1 MRRASIDIGSNSVLL
16 LAVELNDKGEIK
28 EELLN
33 ESFITSLGKDLDVT
47 KKFHPDSM
55 QATYEALSAY
65 KKLLDKIK
73 FPIAEVIA
81 TATEASRVS
90 TNSRE
95 FFKKIKDELGFNIQI
110 ISSDGEAYYTAL
122 GVVSSLPKDES
133 KTNDKIV
140 VMDIGGA
147 STELILI
154 NTSPFKIEKSISLPV
169 GSVRATD
176 WKKQNEFDSK
186 IYDILAPDMSEYNT
200 EALVC
205 VAGSMTA
212 LASMYLGQREYS
224 DTKIEGLT
232 ISFKSFQDFARDLQ
246 NTTVENLLMLFPF
259 LGKRAPMV
267 AAGSLVAE
275 LIGSKL
281 KIDLIKVSTR
291 GLRYGTV
298 LTGGI
303 NEQFISK

>member
-1 MRRASIDIGSNSVLL
+1 MRRASVDIGSNSVLL
-16 LAVELNDKGEIK
+16 LAVKLNEQGEIK

-33 ESFITSLGKDLDVT
+33 ESFITSLGKDLDIT

-55 QATYEALSAY
+55 QATYEALSTY

-73 FPIAEVIA
+73 FPVEEVIA

-90 TNSRE
+90 TNSRD

-122 GVVSSLPKDES
+122 GVVSSLASAEG
-133 KTNDKIV
+133 KIV

-154 NTSPFKIEKSISLPV
+154 NTLPFEIEKSISLPV

-186 IYDILAPDMSEYNT
+186 IYEILSPDMSDYNT
-200 EALVC
+200 DTLVC

-224 DTKIEGLT
+224 DTKIEGMT
-232 ISFKSFQDFARDLQ
+232 ISFKSFQEFTRDLQ

-291 GLRYGTV
+291 GLRYGTAI
-298 LTGGI
+298 TGGI

>member
-16 LAVELNDKGEIK
+16 LAVELDENGQIK

-55 QATYEALSAY
+55 QATYEALSTY

-73 FPIAEVIA
+73 FPVGDVIA

-122 GVVSSLPKDES
+122 GVVSSLPKAEG
-133 KTNDKIV
+133 KIV

-200 EALVC
+200 ETLVC

-224 DTKIEGLT
+224 DTKIEGMS

-298 LTGGI
+298 ITGGI

>member
-16 LAVELNDKGEIK
+16 LAVELDEKGQIK

-47 KKFHPDSM
+47 KKFHSDSM
-55 QATYEALSAY
+55 QATYEALSTY
-65 KKLLDKIK
+65 KNLLDKIK
-73 FPIAEVIA
+73 FPVGDVIA

-122 GVVSSLPKDES
+122 GVVSSLPKTEG
-133 KTNDKIV
+133 KIV

-154 NTSPFKIEKSISLPV
+154 NTLPFEIEKSISLPV

-176 WKKQNEFDSK
+176 WKNKNEFDSK
-186 IYDILAPDMSEYNT
+186 IYDILAPDMSEYST
-200 EALVC
+200 ETLVC

-224 DTKIEGLT
+224 DTKIEGMS
-232 ISFKSFQDFARDLQ
+232 ISFKSFQDFTRDLQ

-259 LGKRAPMV
+259 LEKRAPMV

-281 KIDLIKVSTR
+281 KIDLIKISTR

-303 NEQFISK
+303 NEQFIGK

>member
-16 LAVELNDKGEIK
+16 LAVEINSATGVIEREI
-28 EELLN
+28 LN

-47 KKFHPDSM
+47 KKFHPDSIK
-55 QATYEALSAY
+55 ATYEALSTY
-65 KKLLDKIK
+65 KKLLDQIN
-73 FPIAEVIA
+73 FPVADVIA

-122 GVVSSLPKDES
+122 GVISSVG
-133 KTNDKIV
+133 KTPENIV

-147 STELILI
+147 STELIQI
-154 NTSPFKIEKSISLPV
+154 QTEPVFKIISSISLPV

-176 WKKQNEFDSK
+176 WKTKGEFDTR
-186 IYDILAPDMSEYNT
+186 INEILGPDITQYQVET
-200 EALVC
+200 LVC

-224 DTKIEGLT
+224 DTKIEGMK
-232 ISFKSFQDFARDLQ
+232 IPFSSFQDFSRDLQ
-246 NTTVENLLMLFPF
+246 NTTVENLLLLFPF
-259 LGKRAPMV
+259 LQKRAPMV
-267 AAGSLVAE
+267 AGGSHVAE
-275 LIGSKL
+275 LIASKL
-281 KIDLIKVSTR
+281 KIKTMKISTR

-298 LTGGI
+298 VTGGI
-303 NEQFISK
+303 DEQFIGK

>member
-16 LAVELNDKGEIK
+16 LAVEVTAEGIIENEI
-28 EELLN
+28 LN

-55 QATYEALSAY
+55 KATYEALSEY
-65 KKLLDKIK
+65 KKLLDNIN
-73 FPIAEVIA
+73 FPICDVIA

-95 FFKKIKDELGFNIQI
+95 FFKKIKDELGFNIMI

-122 GVVSSLPKDES
+122 GVISSLEKSEG
-133 KTNDKIV
+133 KIV
-140 VMDIGGA
+140 IMDIGGA
-147 STELILI
+147 STELIQI
-154 NTSPFKIEKSISLPV
+154 ETSPFKILKSVSLPV

-176 WKKQNEFDSK
+176 WKNKGEFETKINE
-186 IYDILAPDMSEYNT
+186 ILNVDLNGYHT
-200 EALVC
+200 DTLVC

-212 LASMYLGQREYS
+212 LASIYLGQKVYK
-224 DTKIEGLT
+224 DDKVEGMK
-232 ISFKSFQDFARDLQ
+232 ISFKSFQDFAKDLR
-246 NTTVENLLMLFPF
+246 NTSVDNLLLLFPF

-267 AAGSLVAE
+267 GAGSHVAE
-275 LIGSKL
+275 LIGNKL
-281 KIDLIKVSTR
+281 KIDTIKISTR

-298 LTGGI
+298 ITGGI
-303 NEQFISK
+303 DEQYS

>member
-16 LAVELNDKGEIK
+16 LAVELDEKGEIK
-28 EELLN
+28 QELLN
-33 ESFITSLGKDLDVT
+33 ESFITSLGKDLDIT

-55 QATYEALSAY
+55 QATYEALNEY

-73 FPIAEVIA
+73 FPINEVIA

-95 FFKKIKDELGFNIQI
+95 FFRKIKDELGFNIQI

-122 GVVSSLPKDES
+122 GVVSSIGKSEG
-133 KTNDKIV
+133 KTV

-154 NTSPFKIEKSISLPV
+154 NTDPFKILKSISLPV

-176 WKKQNEFDSK
+176 WKKENEFDTK
-186 IYDILAPDMSEYNT
+186 IYDILEQDISDYNT
-200 EALVC
+200 ETLVC

-224 DTKIEGLT
+224 DTKIEGMT
-232 ISFKSFQDFARDLQ
+232 ISFKSFQNFVRDLQ

-267 AAGSLVAE
+267 AAGSHVAE

-281 KIDLIKVSTR
+281 KIDLIKISTR

-298 LTGGI
+298 LAGGI
-303 NEQFISK
+303 DEQFIGK